1 MDMIVQYQDTL
12 LQACYML
19 RFEITCG
26 VLLFMLWCVGKLA
39 GWRQKPTRVKDPSQ
53 ITKAFAKPAYEHY
66 AATDA
71 DSKEIQTSRPIVS
84 NLANVAS
91 IDPKQLRDT
100 TWLVAQVTQL
110 CRTQVQQALALHKA
124 ALKAGLKP
132 QDIPATDCK
141 QLYTALVT
149 STVRTCLMDEAT
161 QLLRD
166 LRAAGLSVFPGL
178 FASVV
183 KLCTSKHLFAECL
196 TFYDFMAEDPD
207 FTLTDKTI
215 WSCLL
220 FSAIEVRAYQRCKT
234 FFSQLKQCGTPS
246 HKDYGNMVRLASLH
260 GDCQLSVDLIKEM
273 RASSIEIDCVIY
285 NTCLATCVSADE
297 MDKAKILLDEMERT
311 EGVADVITY
320 NTLMKGYAKTSR
332 MDQCVSL
339 FEALKSRSIQPSQV
353 TYGILLDGFINDNQ
367 LEKAA
372 EVFKEMNENA
382 VPMNTVLYTTL
393 IKGFA
398 RAGEVD
404 HAMHIYEQMRGER
417 NMLPDLITFSI
428 LIKANCDI
436 DRLAEA
442 LKLLE
447 SMLGL
452 GLRPDEVVFN
462 NLLAG
467 CARQTNAELGKR
479 LYSDMISS
487 GIRPSN
493 ATFSILIRLYQQCK
507 LLEDAVEMLRSEP
520 KKYRVNPEPRLFLQ
534 LISSC
539 IRDRQ
544 GRRAIEVY
552 EMMVQH
558 CIPQASAHNSIIT
571 TCVKLNMYETAA
583 DVLGIAAAKGGRV
596 DAADASSLLEGA
608 VRKRKTQVAHDIAAS
623 MRKLGF
629 VVDPA
634 LGV

>member
-1 MDMIVQYQDTL
+1 MDMTSQYQDAFM
-12 LQACYML
+12 QACYML
-19 RFEITCG
+19 RYEITCG
-26 VLLFMLWCVGKLA
+26 SLLFLLWCVGKLA
-39 GWRQKPTRVKDPSQ
+39 GGRHKPTRS
-53 ITKAFAKPAYEHY
+53 KASTLFAKASEKTVYEPPTN
-66 AATDA
+66 ANNQDTER
-71 DSKEIQTSRPIVS
+71 SPPILSSV
-84 NLANVAS
+84 ANVGS
-91 IDPKQLRDT
+91 ISAKQLCDSA
-100 TWLVAQVTQL
+100 WLVSQVTQL
-110 CRTQVQQALALHKA
+110 CRTHVQQALALHRA
-124 ALKAGLKP
+124 SLKAGMKP
-132 QDIPATDCK
+132 QDMPAADCR

-149 STVRTCLMDEAT
+149 STVRTSLMEEAM

-166 LRAAGLSVFPGL
+166 LRAAGVSIFPGL

-196 TFYDFMAEDPD
+196 TFYDFVAEDPN
-207 FTLTDKTI
+207 FALSDKTI

-220 FSAIEVRAYQRCKT
+220 FSAIEVRAYQRCEI
-234 FFSQLKQCGTPS
+234 FFERLKECGTPS

-260 GDCQLSVDLIKEM
+260 GDCKLSVKLIKEM
-273 RASSIEIDCVIY
+273 RESNIEIDCVIY
-285 NTCLATCVSADE
+285 NTCLATCVSAAE
-297 MDKAKILLDEMERT
+297 MDKARLLLEDMERAD
-311 EGVADVITY
+311 GVADVITY
-320 NTLMKGYAKTSR
+320 NTLMKGYAKTGR
-332 MDQCVSL
+332 MDECVVL
-339 FEALKSRSIQPSQV
+339 FEALKSRNIEASQV

-372 EVFKEMNENA
+372 VVFSEMTSNA

-404 HAMHIYEQMRGER
+404 HAMRIYEQMRAER
-417 NMLPDLITFSI
+417 NMPPDLITFSI

-436 DRLAEA
+436 DRLDTA

-462 NLLAG
+462 NLLSG
-467 CARQTNAELGKR
+467 CARQTNSELGKR
-479 LYSDMISS
+479 LYSDMLKS

-507 LLEDAVEMLRSEP
+507 LLEDAVEMLRTEP
-520 KKYRVNPEPRLFLQ
+520 KKHRVNPEPRLFLQ

-552 EMMVQH
+552 DMMMQH
-558 CIPQASAHNSIIT
+558 SIPQASAHSSIIT
-571 TCVKLNMYETAA
+571 TCVKLNMYDTAA
-583 DVLGIAAAKGGRV
+583 EILSMAAAKGGRV
-596 DAADASSLLEGA
+596 DRADASSLLEGA
-608 VRKRKTQVAHDIAAS
+608 VRKRKTQIATDIAAS

-629 VVDPA
+629 AVDSS